1 MMTKN
6 AHMSTSTLIR
16 LDDIAENMN
25 WQIMNRCESLFR
37 KYNIKPVLGVIP
49 NNSDPELLK
58 LPEEKN
64 FWKK

>member
-1 MMTKN
+1 MVLIKFTIMMTKN

-37 KYNIKPVLGVIP
+37 NII
-49 NNSDPELLK
+49 
-58 LPEEKN
+58 
-64 FWKK
+64 